1 MVYDHTKGQYEM
13 TKYYDTKYRKTTF
26 HRRIP
31 FLTAKSWRIVI
42 RTNLAESFLILNSI
56 DHFLSPNSFLT
67 VFADFCGLDFSLIY
81 HILFYNSV
89 SFDSVNA

>member
-13 TKYYDTKYRKTTF
+13 TKYNKTKYHKTTF
-26 HRRIP
+26 HRRKP

-42 RTNLAESFLILNSI
+42 RTNLAEFSFILDSI
-56 DHFLSPNSFLT
+56 DHFLSPNSFLI
-67 VFADFCGLDFSLIY
+67 VFANFCRLDFPLNY
-81 HILFYNSV
+81 HILFYDSV

>member
-13 TKYYDTKYRKTTF
+13 TKYYNTKYHKTTF
-26 HRRIP
+26 HKRIP

-42 RTNLAESFLILNSI
+42 GTNLAESSLILDSI
-56 DHFLSPNSFLT
+56 DHFLSPNSFLI
-67 VFADFCGLDFSLIY
+67 VFADFFRLDFPLIY
-81 HILFYNSV
+81 HILFSDTL